1 MSTSRKSCGW
11 ARLGISLLPLLGG
24 CAFAQQDQ
32 HVSWTL
38 SVEPNAG
45 APGSKALLKMAGRI
59 DEGWHL
65 YSASSPAAIPT
76 KIQLAPNPAIAKYR
90 ILQPPPKRAFDANFG
105 SDTETYE
112 VQVAFL
118 VELELNKNV
127 PAGPVELA
135 LSARYQTCNPK
146 MCVPAKWSGTATLR
160 VDAAANAAQPV
171 IPAGYA
177 EPVAPASRPA
187 GPGT

>member
-24 CAFAQQDQ
+24 EAALAQKDQ
-32 HVSWTL
+32 HVSWTV
-38 SVEPNAG
+38 SVEPTAAPPG
-45 APGSKALLKMAGRI
+45 AKALLKMAGRI

-76 KIQLAPNPAIAKYR
+76 KIQLAPNPAIARYR
-90 ILQPPPKRAFDANFG
+90 ILQPPPKRAFDPNFG

-112 VQVAFL
+112 GTVAFL
-118 VELELNKNV
+118 LELELKKDA
-127 PAGPVELA
+127 PTGPMELA

-160 VDAAANAAQPV
+160 VDAAANAAQSV
-171 IPAGYA
+171 IPGGYT
-177 EPVAPASRPA
+177 ELVA
-187 GPGT
+187 